1 VSLDAAGWLRRSE
14 AFASLDDEQLALLAS
29 CAEVGTLTRGETI
42 HEAGEAWDA
51 MYFLL
56 AGELDILNGDIV
68 VDTLREGARFG
79 DSLLGFPLADP
90 LRVISTAPT
99 GSVLRL
105 GRDRFESAIAKR
117 IDIAAH
123 LDAYSRRAVLEHSQL
138 FASLPPEKLS
148 DLVASTRR
156 QSLRAGEVV
165 MREGDEADSMVIVE
179 QGRLRVVRGAA
190 AHVIQVL
197 HAGEIAGE
205 ISLVTGNR
213 RNASVIA
220 DSDASLLVIAKRD
233 FLRVV
238 EGHASVARSLDQIL
252 RERGVERAAE
262 ASAVLG
268 PRASR
273 PPSSDSGTNRDSTP
287 RAGGTPA
294 LPGKTLADRLGRF
307 PSVRQQSSMDCGAAC
322 LATVCRY
329 YGKRVSLN
337 QVREIARVGRAGASM
352 YNIMRA
358 AGEMGFECEPMKSTW
373 DDLRSH
379 KLPAIVNWGGYH
391 WIVVFKMTDDRVTV
405 ADPGFGVTTHTK
417 AEFLENWTRY
427 TIFLEPNEGFE
438 SVEEAPPTLR
448 QFVPYIVPHTRAILE
463 MTGASAAIQLL
474 SIIVPL
480 FTKFIVDEV
489 IVKQRANWLPASF
502 AAAIILTMLQL
513 VVSFSRQELMF
524 FVSAR
529 VILVMTADFYSHLLS
544 LPLSFFEKRKVGDVT
559 SRLQE
564 STTIT
569 TFLTQEGLQSVLDL
583 GTAFLYVGL
592 MLYFDV
598 PLTLVALA
606 FVLLHLTNIYLI
618 TPRMQQSFRDVFQR
632 KADSESFV
640 IEAVRGLG
648 TIKTLGIE
656 HPTRWTMEDLVT
668 SFTNAFFRSMKYAM
682 ASGLIASLIDN
693 LSSIAVLFIGALMV
707 LHKSLTLGELLA
719 FTLLSRSLSAPLM
732 KLVGFWDRFQQALNS
747 VERLNDVFESRPEVL
762 AEQRETLLTVPRV
775 RGHIAFERVT
785 FRYESEEKNVV
796 QNVTLEIEPG
806 SKVAFV
812 GRSGSGKSTMIKL
825 LCGLY
830 APTTGSIHVDG
841 FSLSDVWMPS
851 LRGQI
856 GVVPQQSA
864 LFSATVRM
872 NIAKSRP
879 NATLAEVTEA
889 AKLAGAHEFIARLPR
904 GYDSVVEE
912 NGANFSGGQ
921 RQRIAI
927 ARAFLQEPR
936 ILILDEA
943 TSALDNESERFI
955 QYNIE
960 QAFRDRTTLMIA
972 HRLSTVRNADRI
984 VVMDR
989 GTILEQG
996 THDQLVSARGLY
1008 YFLSTQQ
1015 LNL

>member
-1 VSLDAAGWLRRSE
+1 MSLDAAGWLRRSE
-14 AFASLDDEQLALLAS
+14 AFASLDEEQLALLAS
-29 CAEVGTLTRGETI
+29 CAEVSTLTRGETI
-42 HEAGEAWDA
+42 HAPGEAWDA

-56 AGELDILNGDIV
+56 AGELHLLNGDIV
-68 VDTLREGARFG
+68 VDTLRDGARFG
-79 DSLLGFPLADP
+79 DPLLAFPLVDP

-105 GRDRFESAIAKR
+105 RRDRFERVIAER
-117 IDIAAH
+117 TDIAAR
-123 LDAYSRRAVLEHSQL
+123 LDAYWRRAALQQSQL

-156 QSLRAGEVV
+156 ETLRAGEVV
-165 MREGDEADSMVIVE
+165 MREGDEADSMVVVE

-190 AHVIQVL
+190 ARVIQVL

-220 DSDASLLVIAKRD
+220 DSDSSLLVISKRD

-252 RERGVERAAE
+252 RERGVERAAP
-262 ASAVLG
+262 SAMAVETQAPSQPAAATATAG
-268 PRASR
+268 RAR
-273 PPSSDSGTNRDSTP
+273 R
-287 RAGGTPA
+287 R
-294 LPGKTLADRLGRF
+294 KTLADRLGRF
-307 PSVRQQSSMDCGAAC
+307 PAVRQQSSMDCGAAC

-329 YGKRVSLN
+329 HGKRVSLN

-358 AGEMGFECEPMKSTW
+358 AGEMGFDCDPMKSTW
-373 DDLRSH
+373 DDLRGH
-379 KLPAIVNWGGYH
+379 NLPAIVNWGGYH
-391 WIVVFKMTDDRVTV
+391 WIVVFKVTDDRVTV

-417 AEFLENWTRY
+417 AEFLANWTRY
-427 TIFLEPNEGFE
+427 TIFLEPNEHFE

-463 MTGASAAIQLL
+463 ATGASAAIQLL

-502 AAAIILTMLQL
+502 AAAIVLTLMQL
-513 VVSFSRQELMF
+513 LVSFSRQELIF

-529 VILVMTADFYSHLLS
+529 VILVMTADFYQHLLS

-564 STTIT
+564 STRIT

-583 GTAFLYVGL
+583 GTAFLYVGM

-598 PLTLVALA
+598 PLTFIALF
-606 FVLLHLTNIYLI
+606 FVLLQLANIYFI

-632 KADSESFV
+632 SADSESFV

-682 ASGLIASLIDN
+682 ASGLVASLIDN
-693 LSSIAVLFIGALMV
+693 LSSIAVLFSGALMV

-719 FTLLSRSLSAPLM
+719 FTLLTRSLSAPLM

-747 VERLNDVFESRPEVL
+747 VERLNDVFESRPEVV
-762 AEQRETLLTVPRV
+762 AERREALLTVPPV

-785 FRYESEEKNVV
+785 FRYESDEKNVV
-796 QNVTLEIEPG
+796 QNMTLEIEPG

-864 LFSATVRM
+864 LFSGTVRA

-879 NATLAEVTEA
+879 NAALSEVTEA
-889 AKLAGAHEFIARLPR
+889 ARLAGAHEFIARLPR
-904 GYDSVVEE
+904 AYDSIVEE

-955 QYNIE
+955 QYNLE

-996 THDQLVSARGLY
+996 THDQLVDARGLY